1 MWRVDGA
8 GVTIRCVNEW
18 IRPYHDPVRVVTGG
32 LAMFGS
38 AFFAFTAVMMVAQ
51 WRETTVI
58 EAVVLVGFAAV
69 WLTFLWRL
77 HRTALLVG
85 FRGAR
90 VRWLLRTRTIPWH
103 QIREFRT
110 RKERSITR
118 LFIALID
125 GTMVR
130 TPVQRLRG
138 RLFGSVL
145 SDGGTWL
152 LPEPYDQTLS
162 YLQTRL
168 SDARS
173 REVAG

>member
-58 EAVVLVGFAAV
+58 EAGVLVGFAAV
-69 WLTFLWRL
+69 WLTFIWRL
-77 HRTALLVG
+77 HRTALLAG
-85 FRGAR
+85 ARGAR
-90 VRWLLRTRTIPWH
+90 VRWPLRTRTIPWH

-130 TPVQRLRG
+130 TPVQRVPR

-168 SDARS
+168 SAARS

>member
-8 GVTIRCVNEW
+8 GVTIRCVSEW
-18 IRPYHDPVRVVTGG
+18 IRPHDDPVRVVTGG

-38 AFFAFTAVMMVAQ
+38 AFFAFAAVTMVAQ

-58 EAVVLVGFAAV
+58 KAGVLVGSAAV
-69 WLTFLWRL
+69 WLTFMWRR

-85 FRGAR
+85 ARGVR

-110 RKERSITR
+110 RRERSITR

-125 GTMVR
+125 GTMVS
-130 TPVQRLRG
+130 TPVQRVRR

-152 LPEPYDQTLS
+152 PPEPYDRTLS

-168 SDARS
+168 SAARS
-173 REVAG
+173 REVAE